1 MNIELVN
8 RGTEGELLLSGRLDA
23 VTSPDA
29 EKIFLGVADRFE
41 TVIFNMTELEYV
53 SSAGL
58 RALRKVQIAMRR
70 RSGAL
75 ILKNVKPVVMELFEI
90 TGFAATCKF
99 I

>member
-8 RGTEGELLLSGRLDA
+8 RGTEGELMLSGRLDA
-23 VTSPDA
+23 ITSPDA
-29 EKIFLGVADRFE
+29 EKIFVDVVDRFDK
-41 TVIFNMTELEYV
+41 VIFNLTELEYV

-58 RALRKVQIAMRR
+58 RALRRAQIAMRR
-70 RSGAL
+70 KSGVL
-75 ILKNVKPVVMELFEI
+75 VLKNVKPAVMELFEI